1 MRDSI
6 QRYII
11 RCKYTLGYQSI
22 EFIPLALTYSGLFT
36 LNIQSRPNAGGDQT
50 GDGNV
55 LIRETSGGGDDNF
68 ILVPN
73 ESIQYSTDGGTT
85 WLTAT
90 YQGTAGGG
98 IRFTAGG
105 ATYLASNTPPTPGT
119 QYPAA
124 NANTDVCFL
133 AGTLID
139 TPLGSQPI
147 ETLQP
152 GDLVITDKGQSQVKF
167 VSRNS
172 YDPSLLDSL
181 DSLAVCIRAGALGE
195 DMPRRDLFVTGG
207 HAILIEG
214 NLVHA
219 SVLIN
224 GTTIVRTTID
234 DLSTGESIAYY
245 NVELEEHSIVH
256 AEGLPVE
263 SYYDIIPRHC
273 WDNYAEYVQLY
284 GEGDPIQEMDLP
296 RVCFARQLPT
306 ALKQMLSISREP
318 ALASA

>member
-1 MRDSI
+1 MA
-6 QRYII
+6 
-11 RCKYTLGYQSI
+11 
-22 EFIPLALTYSGLFT
+22 LAYAGLFT
-36 LNIQSRPNAGGDQT
+36 LNTTNRPNSADLT
-50 GDGNV
+50 GTGGNV
-55 LIRETSGGGDDNF
+55 LIRETPGGGDDNF
-68 ILVPN
+68 TLVPN
-73 ESIQYSTDGGTT
+73 ESIQYSTDGGTN
-85 WLTAT
+85 WSTAT

-105 ATYLASNTPPTPGT
+105 TTYLASNTTPAQGT

-133 AGTLID
+133 AGTLIG

-207 HAILIEG
+207 HAILIDG
-214 NLVHA
+214 HLVHA
-219 SVLIN
+219 SALIN
-224 GTTIVRTTID
+224 GTTIFRTTMND
-234 DLSTGESIAYY
+234 WNPGEPIAYY
-245 NVELEEHSIVH
+245 NVELEEHGIIH
-256 AEGLPVE
+256 AEALPVE

-273 WDNYAEYVQLY
+273 WDNYSDYVVLY
-284 GEGDPIQEMDLP
+284 GEGQPIQEMSLP
-296 RVCFARQLPT
+296 RVLFERQLPT
-306 ALKQMLSISREP
+306 ALRQKLFMSREP
-318 ALASA
+318 ALAAV